1 MRRSGIRRGS
11 KVFWNWNNLQTQKGF
26 DNPCFFRDDGGMPSS
41 KKFDP
46 AAPLDAKA
54 KKALKSVGQR
64 MRDDAVV
71 SDDSPSEGSVQHMS
85 LLLDKQELIKVR
97 FGFGDGQE
105 RKQIA
110 ASISQTLQAQLVS
123 VVGRTALLYRH
134 NPKLPKDQR
143 VFQ

>member
-1 MRRSGIRRGS
+1 
-11 KVFWNWNNLQTQKGF
+11 
-26 DNPCFFRDDGGMPSS
+26 MPPS

-71 SDDSPSEGSVQHMS
+71 SDGSPSDGSIQHIG

-97 FGFGDGQE
+97 FGFGDGPE
-105 RKQIA
+105 RKMIA
-110 ASISQTLQAQLVS
+110 ESIRESLGAQLVS